1 MRNTGRTIAIVGAG
15 LLGCLGAIA
24 LSRRGRRVVLFERD
38 GDILGRASR
47 FNEGKVHLGF
57 TYGLD
62 RSGET
67 AARMFA
73 YGIRFKEELA
83 RLLDRPV
90 EEFFLHQRCIYAV
103 AGDSA
108 LALEDALL
116 HLDTLDGLHASHL
129 ASGGAPAT
137 ASGPF
142 IRRLTGRELAA
153 RFCDTVT
160 AAFDVAEPILDCDRL
175 CDGVAAAVRAEPG
188 IEIVAGCAVHAIEAA
203 PVPTVVDADG
213 NRHGPFDRIVN
224 AAWDGMPAI
233 EHNSGRPAEGHSLRG
248 KTGFVAEVRKGM
260 PEAPVTFCWGMYGD
274 IVPQSRDHAYV
285 SWYPSC
291 RMGFTTGV
299 SAGSGWFDAVA
310 ESFDFDRAY
319 QDCRAAF
326 SRLLPNLELAEE
338 PAASRAG
345 AILAH
350 ARTDLQDPGSGLHRR
365 TDFGI
370 HPHDRV
376 LAVNTGKLSCA
387 PGLAAQLAE
396 IA

>member
-1 MRNTGRTIAIVGAG
+1 MITTERTIAIVGAG
-15 LLGCLGAIA
+15 LLGCLSAIA
-24 LSRRGRRVVLFERD
+24 LARRGRRVVLFERD

-62 RSGET
+62 RTGET

-90 EEFFLHQRCIYAV
+90 EEFFLHQRCVYAV

-108 LALEDALL
+108 LTLEDAVT
-116 HLDTLDGLHASHL
+116 HLDALDALHAAHL
-129 ASGGAPAT
+129 AAGGAPAT
-137 ASGPF
+137 TSGPF
-142 IRRLTGRELAA
+142 IRRLTGAELAA
-153 RFCDTVT
+153 RFSDTVT
-160 AAFDVAEPILDCDRL
+160 AAFDVAEPMLDCDRL
-175 CDGVAAAVRAEPG
+175 CDGVAAAVRAASG
-188 IEIVAGCAVHAIEAA
+188 IEIVAGCAVHAIEAT
-203 PVPTVVDADG
+203 PEIVDADG
-213 NRHGPFDRIVN
+213 NRHGPFDRVIN

-233 EHNSGRPAEGHSLRG
+233 EHRSGRPADGHSLRG
-248 KTGFVAEVRKGM
+248 KTGFVTEVLRGM

-274 IVPQSRDHAYV
+274 LVPQTRNQAYV

-291 RMGFTTGV
+291 RMGFTTSV
-299 SAGSGWFDAVA
+299 SAGSGWFDALA
-310 ESFDFDRAY
+310 ESFDFNRAY

-326 SRLLPNLELAEE
+326 SRLLPNLELSEE
-338 PAASRAG
+338 PAARRAG

-370 HPHDRV
+370 HAYDRV
-376 LAVNTGKLSCA
+376 LMVNTGKLSCA
-387 PGLAAQLAE
+387 PGLATRLAE